1 MTSGYKRKYTELRK
15 SYLPSFKKVSRVN
28 RGGKYGN
35 VPVVKATKSDRPTT
49 CTAILRTT
57 ERYNTGTSFDTS
69 PPAAPQTT
77 IQLVGVRLD
86 QFSNGSI
93 YRGLYQEYRIKRIMY
108 TIVGPSVWI
117 DQSWPCILR
126 VGSITVP
133 NSGGSVE
140 SINQAGDV
148 TKMNLFNGQ
157 PMKFNVNK
165 PVVINRSADSTTD
178 NELLASPWISTQ
190 DGSTNHLGAKM
201 VVDNSITSIRWVV
214 IKEIE
219 VEFRG
224 LR

>member
-1 MTSGYKRKYTELRK
+1 MTSGYKRKYSGLKK

-35 VPVVKATKSDRPTT
+35 VPAVKVTKSDRPPSTT
-49 CTAILRTT
+49 TILRTT
-57 ERYNTGTSFDTS
+57 ERYNTNTTFDTN

-77 IQLVGVRLD
+77 VQAVGVRLD
-86 QFSNGSI
+86 QFKNGEF
-93 YRGLYQEYRIKRIMY
+93 YRGLYQEYRIKRILY

-126 VGSITVP
+126 VGSIMAP
-133 NSGGSVE
+133 NTASTADIV
-140 SINQAGDV
+140 NQAGDV

-157 PMKFNVNK
+157 PMKFNVKN
-165 PVVINRSADSTTD
+165 PVVMSRSADSTVDAEVT
-178 NELLASPWISTQ
+178 ASPWISTN
-190 DGSTNHLGAKM
+190 DGSTNHLGAKII
-201 VVDNSITSIRWVV
+201 VDNTVTSIKWNL